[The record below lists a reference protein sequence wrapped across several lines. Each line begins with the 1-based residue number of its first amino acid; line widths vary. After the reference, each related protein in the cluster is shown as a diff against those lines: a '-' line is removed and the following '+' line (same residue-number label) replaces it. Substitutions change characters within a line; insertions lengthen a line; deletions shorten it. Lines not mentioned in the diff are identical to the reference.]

1 MINEAPRE
9 STQSDNNADL
19 EEKLLLEGL
28 RVTSEHF
35 SQQINPNIAGVAYDS
50 QIEKSEIAL
59 DLGDNADIYSAMD
72 I

>member
-9 STQSDNNADL
+9 SNQSEISDP

-28 RVTSEHF
+28 RVSSEHF
-35 SQQINPNIAGVAYDS
+35 SQQINPNLPGAAYDS
-50 QIEKSEIAL
+50 QIEKSEIAM
-59 DLGDNADIYSAMD
+59 DLGGNVDIYSAMD